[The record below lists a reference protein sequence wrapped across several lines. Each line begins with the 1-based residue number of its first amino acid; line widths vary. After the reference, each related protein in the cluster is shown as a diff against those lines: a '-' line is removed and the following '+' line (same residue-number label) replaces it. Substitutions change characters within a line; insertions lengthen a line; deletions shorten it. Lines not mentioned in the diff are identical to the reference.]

1 MASNLEA
8 PSQQP
13 LPPRE
18 GLGGRGWA
26 IVVLFNTLESWGS
39 GSGFEMKE
47 KWGGLLGSRS
57 LSQSLES
64 RARLAG
70 GPSVQAPSLPSVP

>member
-1 MASNLEA
+1 MLSGFVAPNLEA

-26 IVVLFNTLESWGS
+26 IVVLFNTLGIP
-39 GSGFEMKE
+39 
-47 KWGGLLGSRS
+47 GL
-57 LSQSLES
+57 
-64 RARLAG
+64 RLWF
-70 GPSVQAPSLPSVP
+70 